1 MPWCEE
7 CAKYLAPSA
16 MNVDGSCPSCSRP
29 VSTTSVNGSITSNNL
44 DLKNLA
50 RGSNDEDVSVPWHFK
65 LLVGALVMYL
75 TWRLIEVFR

>member
-1 MPWCEE
+1 
-7 CAKYLAPSA
+7 
-16 MNVDGSCPSCSRP
+16 MNVDGSCPSCSRL
-29 VSTTSVNGSITSNNL
+29 VSTTTVNGSITSYNL

>member
-1 MPWCEE
+1 
-7 CAKYLAPSA
+7 
-16 MNVDGSCPSCSRP
+16 MNVDGTCPSCSRLI
-29 VSTTSVNGSITSNNL
+29 STTSINGSITFNNL

-50 RGSNDEDVSVPWHFK
+50 RGSNGEDVSVPWHFK

>member
-1 MPWCEE
+1 
-7 CAKYLAPSA
+7 

-50 RGSNDEDVSVPWHFK
+50 RGSIDEDVSVPWHFK
-65 LLVGALVMYL
+65 LLVGALVLYL

>member
-1 MPWCEE
+1 
-7 CAKYLAPSA
+7 
-16 MNVDGSCPSCSRP
+16 MNVDGSCPSCSRL

>member
-1 MPWCEE
+1 
-7 CAKYLAPSA
+7 
-16 MNVDGSCPSCSRP
+16 MNVDGSCPSCSRL

-65 LLVGALVMYL
+65 LLVGALLMYL

>member
-1 MPWCEE
+1 
-7 CAKYLAPSA
+7 
-16 MNVDGSCPSCSRP
+16 MNVDGSCHSCSRL

-75 TWRLIEVFR
+75 TWRLIEVFS

>member
-16 MNVDGSCPSCSRP
+16 MNIDGSCPSCNRP
-29 VSTTSVNGSITSNNL
+29 IATTNINGSINSDNH
-44 DLKNLA
+44 DLKSLA

-65 LLVGALVMYL
+65 LLVGALVLYL
-75 TWRLIEVFR
+75 TWRLIDVFR

>member
-16 MNVDGSCPSCSRP
+16 MNVDGSCPSCSRL